1 MQEQYNEG
9 IERLQRSILGHYFMT
24 GKEVLGDFRGG
35 EINSQIFYFQAK
47 NYDVVARLTDRIY
60 TSGIEFKNRKTN
72 ESVYVIPR
80 FTDLHNRLLD
90 QSQNLKVGL
99 TAVVKTTDNLKDEH
113 LRNIVKTLRLEYGS
127 FFIPENGDRALSLN

>member
-35 EINSQIFYFQAK
+35 KINSEIFYFQAK
-47 NYDVVARLTDRIY
+47 NYDVVAKLTNTMY

-80 FTDLHNRLLD
+80 FINLHDRLLD
-90 QSQNLKVGL
+90 QDPKLKLGV
-99 TAVVKTTDNLKDEH
+99 TTVVKTTDNIKDEH